1 LKSGFD
7 SQREHYKKYLR
18 FPAKGWSA
26 SGGDSC
32 WAHQMDLKTPLTS
45 LNGVGAAIGK
55 RLTQIGL
62 NNTEDLL
69 WYFPFRYDNF
79 TKTVKIKDLQAGVA
93 ANVCGQI
100 ELIQNRRAHHRRMN
114 ITEALINDGTESLK
128 VIWFNQPFLAKTLRV
143 GDMVSLAGKIEDKD
157 ENTMVSPVY
166 EKIYPPRLSGT
177 PPERGFSGAT
187 IHTSGLVPVYHLTE
201 KITEKQLRFLISQ
214 IIALSEKLP
223 DLLPAETK
231 KKLKLINLGEAIKK
245 IHFPKNWAEVEE
257 ARRRLAF
264 DELFLLQLKSQLV
277 KKDRDLARAEI
288 IEFKEKNTKEFVDSL
303 PFKLTEDQ
311 RQASWSILQDMGRER
326 PMSRLL
332 NGDVG
337 SGKTIVAIIALLN
350 VALNNKQ
357 GVLMA
362 PTEILAQ
369 QHFNSVSRLL
379 KNFPLR
385 IALLTNNYRLLNNE
399 THPVAEAATPFPGR
413 GIPRTELLK
422 MIKTGEVDIIIGTH
436 ALVEEDVKF
445 KNLALAIID
454 EQHRFGV
461 EQRKALM
468 TKTTTNPSLPTGQA
482 GFERMGNLTPHLLS
496 MTATPIPRSLA
507 LAIFGDLD
515 ISVIKQMPAGR
526 QPIMTKIVPE
536 EKRAAAYDF
545 IRTQIKNGRQAFVIC
560 PLIEES
566 DMFGVKSV
574 KEEFAKLD
582 KAIFPEIKIAAL
594 HGKLKAKEKEEIMRG
609 FLNNEYKIL
618 VSTSVIEVGVDVP
631 NATIMMIEGA
641 DRFGLAQLHQFRGR
655 VGRGAEQSYC
665 FLFPASNDGKTK
677 QRLEAME
684 KISDGFALA
693 KMDLKLR
700 GSGEIFG
707 TAQSGFPELK
717 IATLWDYELMK
728 QAQEEAVALL
738 AVDPELKNNP
748 GLLNELE
755 LVEKKIH
762 LE

>member
-1 LKSGFD
+1 MELS
-7 SQREHYKKYLR
+7 
-18 FPAKGWSA
+18 
-26 SGGDSC
+26 
-32 WAHQMDLKTPLTS
+32 TPLTQ
-45 LNGVGAAIGK
+45 LKGVGASISK
-55 RLTQIGL
+55 RLASIDL
-62 NNTEDLL
+62 NYVEDLL
-69 WYFPFRYDNF
+69 WYFPYRYDDF
-79 TKTVKIKDLQAGVA
+79 THLTKIKDLQAGLA
-93 ANVCGQI
+93 ANVVGQI
-100 ELIQNRRAHHRRMN
+100 ELIENRRAHHRRMN
-114 ITEALINDGTESLK
+114 ITEALVNDGTETLK
-128 VIWFNQPFLAKTLRV
+128 VIWFNQPFIGKTLRV
-143 GDMVSLAGKIEDKD
+143 GDTVSLAGRAEDQGVL
-157 ENTMVSPVY
+157 TMASPVY
-166 EKIYPPRLSGT
+166 EKVNYGKL
-177 PPERGFSGAT
+177 
-187 IHTSGLVPVYHLTE
+187 IHTAGLVPNYHLTE
-201 KITEKQLRFLISQ
+201 KITQKQLRFLISQ
-214 IIALSEKLP
+214 IIDQSKNLSDAVPLEIRTRLN
-223 DLLPAETK
+223 LLTLE
-231 KKLKLINLGEAIKK
+231 EAVRL
-245 IHFPKNWAEVEE
+245 IHFPQKWADVEA

-277 KKDRDLARAEI
+277 KKDRDLARAET
-288 IEFKEKNTKEFVDSL
+288 IEFKEKDTKEFVAGL

-311 RQASWSILQDMGRER
+311 RQAAWAILGDLAKSR

-337 SGKTIVAIIALLN
+337 SGKTVVAVIALLN
-350 VALNNKQ
+350 AALNNKQ

-369 QHFNSVSRLL
+369 QHFNTISKLL
-379 KNFPLR
+379 GNFPLR
-385 IALLTNNYRLLNNE
+385 IALLTNNYRLLNS
-399 THPVAEAATPFPGR
+399 TLSGPSTPAEAASAQDDKKISR
-413 GIPRTELLK
+413 AEILK
-422 MIKTGEVDIIIGTH
+422 MIKAGEIDIVIGTH
-436 ALVEEDVKF
+436 ALLGEDVKF
-445 KNLALAIID
+445 KNLALAVID

-468 TKTTTNPSLPTGQA
+468 TKSGGTTPETTPTPPLKG
-482 GFERMGNLTPHLLS
+482 GGSFERRGNLTPHLLS

-507 LAIFGDLD
+507 IALFGDLD

-526 QPIMTKIVPE
+526 RPIMTRIVPE
-536 EKRAAAYDF
+536 EKRAAAYNF
-545 IRTQIKNGRQAFVIC
+545 IRQQINAGRQAFVIC

-566 DMFGVKSV
+566 DLYGVKSV
-574 KEEFAKLD
+574 KEEFFKLD
-582 KAIFPEIKIAAL
+582 KAVFPEIKMAAL
-594 HGKLKAKEKEEIMRG
+594 HGRLKAKAKEEIMRG

-665 FLFPASNDGKTK
+665 FLFPSSFDQKTL
-677 QRLEAME
+677 QRLSAME

-728 QAQEEAVALL
+728 EARTEAVRLLDSDPDLKKNPALKQ
-738 AVDPELKNNP
+738 EM
-748 GLLNELE
+748 EIFE
-755 LVEKKIH
+755 EKIH

>member
-1 LKSGFD
+1 
-7 SQREHYKKYLR
+7 
-18 FPAKGWSA
+18 
-26 SGGDSC
+26 
-32 WAHQMDLKTPLTS
+32 MDLKTPLTS
-45 LNGVGAAIGK
+45 LNGVGESIGK

-62 NNTEDLL
+62 NNVEDLL
-69 WYFPFRYDNF
+69 WYFPFRYDDF
-79 TKTVKIKDLQAGVA
+79 TKTVKIKDLQPGIA
-93 ANVCGQI
+93 ANVSGQI

-128 VIWFNQPFLAKTLRV
+128 IIWFNQPFLAKTLRV
-143 GDMVSLAGKIEDKD
+143 GDMVSLAGKIEDKND
-157 ENTMVSPVY
+157 STMVSPVY
-166 EKIYPPRLSGT
+166 EKLNSG
-177 PPERGFSGAT
+177 SL

-214 IIALSEKLP
+214 IISLSGKLP
-223 DLLPAETK
+223 DPLPFATK
-231 KKLKLINLGEAIKK
+231 NKLKLMNLGEAIKK
-245 IHFPKNWAEVEE
+245 IHFPKNWAEVEQ

-277 KKDRDLARAEI
+277 KKNRNLERAEI

-311 RQASWSILQDMGRER
+311 RQASWSILQDIGRAR

-337 SGKTIVAIIALLN
+337 SGKTLVAIVALLN

-379 KNFPLR
+379 ENFPLR
-385 IALLTNNYRLLNNE
+385 IALLTNNYRLLNNK
-399 THPVAEAATPFPGR
+399 THPEPHPSPLLSKERENLGR
-413 GIPRTELLK
+413 GELLK
-422 MIKTGEVDIIIGTH
+422 MIGAGEADIIIGTH

-468 TKTTTNPSLPTGQA
+468 IKSQTSSQPSPCKGEGA
-482 GFERMGNLTPHLLS
+482 DKIPHLLS

-515 ISVIKQMPAGR
+515 ISVIKQMPLGR

-536 EKRAAAYDF
+536 EKRAAAYNF
-545 IRTQIKNGRQAFVIC
+545 IREQIKAGRQAFVVC

-574 KEEFAKLD
+574 KEEFIKLD

-665 FLFPASNDGKTK
+665 FLFPVSNDGKTK

-707 TAQSGFPELK
+707 TTQSGFPELK

-738 AVDPELKNNP
+738 KIDPELKNNP
-748 GLLNELE
+748 LLYDKTGLA
-755 LVEKKIH
+755 EKKVH